1 MRRCVWS
8 SNLVNEEALDHWG
21 LRRQI
26 KKILD
31 YEWEDDINTL
41 RMGETNL
48 HFYITTVQDGWRKSA
63 F

>member
-1 MRRCVWS
+1 
-8 SNLVNEEALDHWG
+8 VNEEALDHWG

-48 HFYITTVQDGWRKSA
+48 HFYITTVQDG
-63 F
+63 